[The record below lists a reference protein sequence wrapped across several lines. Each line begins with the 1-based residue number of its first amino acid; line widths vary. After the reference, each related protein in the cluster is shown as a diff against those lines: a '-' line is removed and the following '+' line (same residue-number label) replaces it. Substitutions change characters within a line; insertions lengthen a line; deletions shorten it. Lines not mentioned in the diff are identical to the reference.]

1 MPDFGRIINLAY
13 MRILGRPADPGGQ
26 ENFDQLMNQGMSEA
40 AMRETLVRSEEYAI
54 KNPDQAAQAAQAAK
68 TSTKASVKSK
78 PSKRK
83 KSKWAGSKKKSKTR
97 KSR

>member
-26 ENFDQLMNQGMSEA
+26 ENFDQLMNQGMTEA
-40 AMRETLVRSEEYAI
+40 TMRETLVRSEEYAI
-54 KNPDQAAQAAQAAK
+54 KNPDQAAQGAK
-68 TSTKASVKSK
+68 TSTKASVKTKS
-78 PSKRK
+78 SKRK
-83 KSKWAGSKKKSKTR
+83 KSKSTGSKKKTKTR

>member
-26 ENFDQLMNQGMSEA
+26 ENFDRLMNQGMAEA
-40 AMRETLVRSEEYAI
+40 MMRETLLRSQEYAI
-54 KNPDQAAQAAQAAK
+54 KNPDRAAPAIR
-68 TSTKASVKSK
+68 TSTKARSST
-78 PSKRK
+78 RK
-83 KSKWAGSKKKSKTR
+83 KSKSGRRKKKTKARR

>member
-26 ENFDQLMNQGMSEA
+26 ENFDRLMNQGMAEA
-40 AMRETLVRSEEYAI
+40 MMRETLLRSQEYAI
-54 KNPDQAAQAAQAAK
+54 KNPDRATQATK
-68 TSTKASVKSK
+68 TSTKALVKARSST
-78 PSKRK
+78 PK
-83 KSKWAGSKKKSKTR
+83 KSKSTRSKKKTKARR